1 MSRATKKK
9 VDTMD
14 LTADLKK
21 VDYSHKANGHT
32 TPRSFDTEP
41 ISRVEWVE
49 ASTLHANN
57 YNPNAVAP
65 PERELIV
72 LSILEDGW
80 TQPIVIL
87 PDNEIVDGFHRWK
100 FSQDDKRLV
109 DRYHGFVPVTR
120 IVVDRVHQQMSTIR
134 HNRAR
139 GTHAI
144 LRMADIV
151 TGMLKEGVSKKQIEK
166 GLGMDE
172 EEITRLATA
181 LGMPELGSTANFSP
195 AWKPGEKT
203 EP

>member
-1 MSRATKKK
+1 VAKKPAAQSGDKGMSRLRRTNQGAP
-9 VDTMD
+9 
-14 LTADLKK
+14 A
-21 VDYSHKANGHT
+21 ANGHT

-80 TQPIVIL
+80 TQPVVIL
-87 PDNEIVDGFHRWK
+87 PDGEIVDGFHRWL
-100 FSQDDKRLV
+100 FSQQDERLLA
-109 DRYHGFVPVTR
+109 RYHGYVPVTR
-120 IVVDRVHQQMSTIR
+120 IVVDKVHQQMSTIR

-151 TGMLKEGVSKKQIEK
+151 TGMLKEGIPAKKIMA
-166 GLGMDE
+166 GLGMDDE
-172 EEITRLATA
+172 EVTRLATA
-181 LGMPELGSTANFSP
+181 LGMPELGSNTNFSP
-195 AWKPGEKT
+195 AWKPGVRQ

>member
-1 MSRATKKK
+1 MARATKKPPS
-9 VDTMD
+9 
-14 LTADLKK
+14 AEKK
-21 VDYSHKANGHT
+21 SLYPGDKKPSKLNGQT

-49 ASTLHANN
+49 ASTLTANN

-80 TQPIVIL
+80 TQPVVTL
-87 PDNEIVDGFHRWK
+87 ANGEIVDGFHRWL
-100 FSQDDKRLV
+100 FSKEDQRLLK
-109 DRYHGFVPVTR
+109 RYHGWVPVTR
-120 IVVDRVHQQMSTIR
+120 IVVDPVHQQMSTIR

-151 TGMLKEGVSKKQIEK
+151 AGMLKQGVSHSQIAK
-166 GLGMDE
+166 GLGMDD
-172 EEITRLATA
+172 EEITRLSTA
-181 LGMPELGSTANFSP
+181 LGMPELASAENFTP
-195 AWKPGEKT
+195 AWKPGERQ
-203 EP
+203 EG